1 MKRFTTLLTASTIAL
16 ATALPAAALDLS
28 AGGSASG
35 SASGAVGGSSAS
47 AQSDASLNASVST
60 GGIAGALKSTAQGA
74 VDAVSA
80 TVEASSDAAV
90 EARANAQAEA
100 RAELGAALRAGAAV
114 TAKGSSTI
122 IGAVRE
128 TRERADGSIMV
139 VVDLANSV
147 SAVARSAAI
156 SVDGFTEVNGQLQL
170 GLTEAELA
178 SQLEARAAASAS
190 N

>member
-1 MKRFTTLLTASTIAL
+1 MSGTVQ
-16 ATALPAAALDLS
+16 AT
-28 AGGSASG
+28 
-35 SASGAVGGSSAS
+35 
-47 AQSDASLNASVST
+47 
-60 GGIAGALKSTAQGA
+60 
-74 VDAVSA
+74 VDA
-80 TVEASSDAAV
+80 TSDAAV
-90 EARANAQAEA
+90 EARAEAQAEV

-156 SVDGFTEVNGQLQL
+156 SVDGFTEVDGQLQL
-170 GLTEAELA
+170 GMTEAELA
-178 SQLEARAAASAS
+178 TQLEARAAASAS